1 MKQPRIDLDEQT
13 LATWRR
19 HNEILLLLL
28 DAIPD
33 EGLTAKP
40 SGSRGRD
47 VARVFAHLYRV
58 RTGWLHHHE
67 TGKRPK
73 VPRFDKGPPP
83 EKAKLRGLLLDS
95 GTEVEAWLERALRGE
110 TRPRYFGKQPLRWL
124 GYLIAHESHHRGQIA
139 LALKQSG
146 IPLAEEVAIKGL
158 WGRWIFGA

>member
-1 MKQPRIDLDEQT
+1 MKPEELNEQI

-19 HNEILLLLL
+19 HQEILLLLL
-28 DAIPD
+28 DSIPD
-33 EGLTAKP
+33 EGLAARP

-47 VARVFAHLYRV
+47 VARALAHMYRV
-58 RTGWLHHHE
+58 RVGWLHHHE

-83 EKAKLRGLLLDS
+83 PRSELRKLLVRS
-95 GTEVEAWLERALRGE
+95 GEDVEDWLARALRGE
-110 TRPRYFGKQPLRWL
+110 TAPRYFGKQAVRWL

-139 LALKQSG
+139 LVLKQSG
-146 IPLAEEVAIKGL
+146 MRLPEEVAVKGL